1 LDQKDGICIKT
12 GDGVCD
18 PDCSPGADPD
28 CATTSTVV
36 SVNESMGEEIIN
48 KENNIAEKNIV
59 ENFQSSP
66 KDSVIISSSS
76 QESAIAQVKEKIKK
90 PRYVQMDFST
100 QGDEKHSGDIQR
112 TTTQLFRIK
121 INSEDE
127 TNVVSNSENKFPIKL
142 RHNF

>member
-1 LDQKDGICIKT
+1 KNNKI
-12 GDGVCD
+12 
-18 PDCSPGADPD
+18 PDKIEKQIARTPHK
-28 CATTSTVV
+28 
-36 SVNESMGEEIIN
+36 EIIN